1 MISRLQKGLVG
12 LLLAWCATSA
22 AFASSGTVI
31 DPQGRLLEGVRV
43 CYVAGEVEQLCVTTE
58 EDGAWK
64 LPNSGIDTVRL
75 SLAGFL
81 PKKISSLPRAEAVI
95 LSPAATLVIKFE
107 GPNGKPL
114 AGGEAEIV
122 RPSGLQVG
130 PFPVSREAGTRIR
143 SLEPGPVVILGRSD
157 GFDPASSTQ
166 TELVAGEETTIVI
179 RFKR

>member
-1 MISRLQKGLVG
+1 MKRSLHWALCG
-12 LLLAWCATSA
+12 LLLSLLSATA
-22 AFASSGTVI
+22 TLASSGTVI
-31 DPQGRLLEGVRV
+31 DQQGNLLAGVRV

-58 EDGAWK
+58 EDGAWQ
-64 LPNSGIDTVRL
+64 LPNSGVDTVRL

-95 LSPAATLVIKFE
+95 LAPAAVLVIQFE

-114 AGGEAEIV
+114 ANGQAEIV
-122 RPSGLQVG
+122 RPSGRKIG
-130 PFPVSREAGTRIR
+130 PFPISREAGTRIR

-157 GFDPASSTQ
+157 GLEAASSSQ
-166 TELVAGEETTIVI
+166 TELVAGEQTTIVV